1 MNNQKK
7 STTAK
12 DARAALMEDEAGQSA
27 ELAKREAETGQDT
40 TAKDTAPPLI
50 ALGKRGNYR
59 LYFSRPHK
67 CVYELMPEKHSR
79 LSLLAMASLEDYAA
93 WLRPDLPPDA
103 VEKFEADILHRAAP
117 ALFKM
122 TGGKMFDPA
131 ALRARGIWLD
141 KETGRALYNSGRECY
156 LAAPAD
162 SHAAPVCVDAVRPP
176 HIYTAAPALPPP
188 DAPLTY
194 EQGRAVVEFLSARSW
209 AFKNAGV
216 LLAGWLAAAVLAG
229 ALPYRPHVWITAPR
243 NTGKTF
249 LRDDIVSLLG
259 NFSCVQDGAMSTPA
273 ALRAELNGAALPV
286 ISDEQET
293 HAGDMHAAASVEK
306 KLDLARLASNG
317 RVVKHAT
324 QGGGVRD
331 FLLLSCFMFL
341 SVDNSLKRDTDSSRW
356 ILLDLRRAS
365 FDELEKILAKQAAAR
380 AKLPANITPR
390 IIARLMQELP
400 AMLNNIA
407 ALERALR
414 VDGNIPRR
422 AELMG
427 CMLAGAHALTHG
439 GGMTDGDI
447 KACCLIAKQYAAQES
462 PDNDF
467 TRCIDCL
474 RACAVVHNGARWSVE
489 MLCAEYRRLP
499 DGESRDGI
507 RRALASLGLKYT
519 PGKRLHIQTGLAF
532 VRAIWRGTEYE
543 SRAISVL
550 AAGCCPAAPVNEYG
564 VKITSAKLPGNVS
577 PRRAISIPCHYIEP
591 APDTDDDD

>member
-1 MNNQKK
+1 MSNQRK
-7 STTAK
+7 STAAK

-27 ELAKREAETGQDT
+27 ELAKREAETGQA
-40 TAKDTAPPLI
+40 TAASETAPPLI
-50 ALGKRGNYR
+50 PLGARGNCCV
-59 LYFSRPHK
+59 YFSRPHARI
-67 CVYELMPEKHSR
+67 YELMPEKHTR
-79 LSLLAMASLEDYAA
+79 LSLLAMASLADYAA

-103 VEKFEADILHRAAP
+103 VEKFEAPILHRAAR
-117 ALFKM
+117 ALLEM
-122 TGGKMFDPA
+122 TGGRMFNHA
-131 ALRARGIWLD
+131 SLRARGVWLD
-141 KETGRALYNSGRECY
+141 PETGRALYNAGRACY

-162 SHAAPVCVDAVRPP
+162 AHAAPECVDAVRPP
-176 HIYTAAPALPPP
+176 HIYTAATELPPP
-188 DAPLTY
+188 GEPLTF
-194 EQGRAVVEFLSARSW
+194 EQGCAVIEFLSARSW
-209 AFKNAGV
+209 AFKNAGI

-229 ALPYRPHVWITAPR
+229 ALPYRPHVWINAPR

-273 ALRAELNGAALPV
+273 AMRAALNSAALPV

-293 HAGDMHAAASVEK
+293 HAGDMRAAANVEK
-306 KLDLARLASNG
+306 KLELARIASKG
-317 RVVKHAT
+317 GVVSLGT

-331 FLLLSCFMFL
+331 FSLLSCFMFL
-341 SVDNSLKRDTDSSRW
+341 SVDNSLKRDTDLSRW

-365 FDELEKILAKQAAAR
+365 SDELAKILARRTAAR
-380 AKLPANITPR
+380 AKLPANIAPR
-390 IIARLMQELP
+390 IIARLMDELP
-400 AMLNNIA
+400 AMLKNIA
-407 ALERALR
+407 ALERALID
-414 VDGNIPRR
+414 DGNAPRR

-427 CMLAGAHALTHG
+427 CMLAGAHALAQG

-474 RACAVVHNGARWSVE
+474 RACAVVHNGTRWSIE
-489 MLCAEYRRLP
+489 QLCAEYRCKP
-499 DGESRDGI
+499 DGEYRDGI
-507 RRALASLGLKYT
+507 RRALASLGLSYK
-519 PGKRLHIQTGLAF
+519 PGKCLHIQTGLAF

-577 PRRAISIPCHYIEP
+577 PRRAVSIPCHYIEP
-591 APDTDDDD
+591 APDSDDD